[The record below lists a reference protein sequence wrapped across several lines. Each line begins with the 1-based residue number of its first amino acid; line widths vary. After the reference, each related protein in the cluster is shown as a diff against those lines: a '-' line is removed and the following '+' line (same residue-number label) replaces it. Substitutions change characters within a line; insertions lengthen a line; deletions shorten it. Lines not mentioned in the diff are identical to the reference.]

1 MFSLLA
7 GPRAHHPLI
16 GWAGNTASREDGGPC
31 KFRLL
36 APSGLSFAQKIGV
49 RTRRSKNKRS
59 QDRRGGPWA
68 GLVAWRRRVTRL
80 VLCHAAFSLLLCA
93 TVPVPAEGLVVADE
107 GLIHAHEGVVW
118 VHYSIR

>member
-68 GLVAWRRRVTRL
+68 GLVAWRRHVTRL
-80 VLCHAAFSLLLCA
+80 VPCRLLAAPMCHCA
-93 TVPVPAEGLVVADE
+93 RVRDKGLVVADD
-107 GLIHAHEGVVW
+107 GFIHAHEGVIW
-118 VHYSIR
+118 VHYIIRK